1 MEVVLSSTPLSR
13 YRVYISQTLHT
24 ITKNGVKLIPEE
36 TKRTASGV
44 ILRQFMRLLG

>member
-24 ITKNGVKLIPEE
+24 YIVLIVHISLCGATALTLPIITFPREG
-36 TKRTASGV
+36 
-44 ILRQFMRLLG
+44 MC